1 MTEQNLNI
9 LLRLNL
15 EIDGA
20 LRTHAFR
27 HTDESLALLNEKV
40 TEFNALF
47 NNVFLN
53 NIIQESKTIA
63 TTQEN
68 VSTEGNENIGNN
80 ADTETIA
87 QNTVCDATKS
97 SDSVSSVQVILD
109 EESLVDA
116 NVNTDNRNDS
126 RTEIKIEKQVS
137 VNDSIEKNDSLRVGD
152 VMTIREAK
160 DITKAFTLNDKF
172 RFLRGLFC
180 DNQTEFNDTLKHLSK
195 LESLDEAYDYL
206 LNDLEW
212 DVENE
217 EVQAFIGI
225 IANHFNEV

>member
-63 TTQEN
+63 TTQES
-68 VSTEGNENIGNN
+68 VSTEGNENIENN

-116 NVNTDNRNDS
+116 NVNTDNKNDS